1 MILLHFALYRDS
13 AFCTNVTLVHFDV
26 CTISTH
32 FASFFCTNENE
43 NVPIVTLVQNALYL
57 GQRILHQCN
66 NWYILIFLLHNALAM
81 STLYVTML

>member
-1 MILLHFALYRDS
+1 MILLHFALYRDN
-13 AFCTNVTLVHFDV
+13 AFCTNVTIGTFDV

-32 FASFFCTNENE
+32 FASFFFFTNQ

-81 STLYVTML
+81 LTLYVTML